1 MSSLLI
7 VDDEMDQVDSLADT
21 IDWSAC
27 GIGPV
32 YKAYSAY
39 EALDV
44 MEMHA
49 VDIVVTDIRMPE
61 MNGLELIQR
70 MIKHGAHIQV
80 IILSGYS
87 DFQYAQAAVKYN
99 VSEYLLKPVS
109 DDEITEAVI
118 RTRDK
123 LSEIRSSYLSHQK
136 QRQFI
141 QQNLPI
147 IKSSLLNE
155 MLGGKKLQPFELD
168 DLEAAYG
175 IRFSDGDRLRLLLL
189 RLEGKFTR
197 YNNHD
202 KALIVFSIFN
212 MAEELLGGEFEL
224 WYTQESFGYLAILLK
239 PKQGS
244 AAARNNAAEMQKWI
258 AGYAEKLQRAVQFYL
273 QGNISVLVSGSFVF
287 QDELQ
292 KVYRGNLAA
301 FRDII
306 GELDQIVV
314 MGSGYEEGQADKP
327 LQKLYESFTLTQLME
342 LGKWEQAR
350 EKLNDTVQELL
361 EKWPN
366 SRGHLLEAFYAF
378 SHAVIQFLH
387 SNGLK
392 LSQLEDAQ
400 EQLSGKGIPFHSAR
414 QFQEWALSVL
424 DQLQSLAGH
433 SRLEGRSSIVQTIN
447 QYIEAHYGED
457 STLQALSDYVGLHP
471 SYLSKLYKSETG
483 QGISE
488 YRHQL
493 RMAKAVELLQQ
504 NRLKIHEI
512 SETLGFQNP
521 QYFSKK
527 FKEEFGCTPN
537 EYRDH
542 RVE

>member
-21 IDWSAC
+21 IDWGSF
-27 GIGPV
+27 GIGPI
-32 YKAYSAY
+32 YKAYSAF

-44 MEMHA
+44 LEMHA

-70 MIKHGAHIQV
+70 MIKRWSEIQV

-109 DDEITEAVI
+109 DDEIVEAVV

-123 LSEIRSSYLSHQK
+123 LSEIRSSYLSNQK

-141 QQNLPI
+141 QQKLPI
-147 IKSSLLNE
+147 IKSSLLND

-168 DLEAAYG
+168 DLETAYG
-175 IRFSDGDRLRLLLL
+175 IRFSDGDRISLLLL

-197 YNNHD
+197 YNLND
-202 KALIVFSIFN
+202 KALIAFSVFN

-224 WYTQESFGYLAILLK
+224 WYTRESFGYLVILLK

-244 AAARNNAAEMQKWI
+244 AAAWNNVAGIQKWVT
-258 AGYAEKLQRAVQFYL
+258 GYVEKLQRAVQFYL
-273 QGNISVLVSGSFVF
+273 QGNVSVLVSGSFVF

-292 KVYRGNLAA
+292 EVYRSNLAA

-306 GELDQIVV
+306 GEFDQIVV
-314 MGSGYEEGQADKP
+314 MGSGYEEGQADRP
-327 LQKLYESFTLTQLME
+327 LQKLYESFTLTQLLE

-350 EKLNDTVQELL
+350 EKLDDTVEELL
-361 EKWPN
+361 ERWPN

-378 SHAVIQFLH
+378 SHAVIQFVH

-392 LSQLEDAQ
+392 LSQIEDAQ

-424 DQLQSLAGH
+424 DRLQQLAGH
-433 SRLEGRSSIVQTIN
+433 TQQAGRSNIVETIN

-457 STLQALSDYVGLHP
+457 ATLQALSDYVGLHP

-493 RMAKAVELLQQ
+493 RMSKAVELLQH

-512 SETLGFQNP
+512 SEMLGFQNP

-527 FKEEFGCTPN
+527 FKEEFGCAPN
-537 EYRDH
+537 EYRDN